1 MARKNLVQLLLICM
15 PVWLLVYL
23 LGFPVLGLT
32 YYILG
37 NELLVVLLTMY
48 YDSTVVM
55 YYYTGPLVE

>member
-1 MARKNLVQLLLICM
+1 MARQNLVQLLLICM